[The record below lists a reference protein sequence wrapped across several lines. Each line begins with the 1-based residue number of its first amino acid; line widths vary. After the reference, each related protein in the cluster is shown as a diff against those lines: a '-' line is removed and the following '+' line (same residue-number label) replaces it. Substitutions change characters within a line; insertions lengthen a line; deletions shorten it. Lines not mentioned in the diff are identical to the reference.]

1 MSAGG
6 GSTGEAST
14 GEGARGLVLGG
25 RYQLGTRIGT
35 GVHSTVFEAVD
46 LQLERAVAVKV
57 LHPSAV
63 TDPEIFQRF
72 RAAAEKLSS
81 LSHPNLV
88 AVHDWGQ
95 EDIRGAMTPYLVME
109 LLTGGSLR
117 SVLDR
122 GRLLSPSQAL
132 IVGLDACR
140 GLDHAHRRGLVHG
153 DIKPSNLLFGD
164 DRRLRVADLG
174 IARLIAEANGDD
186 VSSMDLASARYV
198 SPEQAQHRSIDG
210 KADVYSLALTLV
222 EAVTGQMPFGGDTT
236 VAALTNR
243 IDKLLPVSADLG
255 PLAAVLERAGRPNP
269 VDRFTAAEFGRALVQ
284 TAEKLP
290 RPAPLPLVAGGT
302 SMFEAPPGQETTSE
316 LTRFR
321 DPTGSTVRPT
331 DPSGGASRPNPRPTD
346 PKDLS
351 RATSGRD
358 PSGPMTRPP
367 RTADTTGGT
376 PRTRVVALDD
386 TGGIRVDSPTSMRP
400 KRRLVLILLL
410 VVGLVAASVLGYVAY
425 QRLTVPSFAVPDLVG
440 QDEGAAQNLIAE
452 NGWDV
457 QVQRERNDD
466 HPAGAV
472 IRTEPTS
479 GNELQEGK
487 TFVLVVSDGPT
498 LSPLPEITGLTQEAA
513 AAALSEV
520 GLFFQ
525 VGEQRRDENIPIGT
539 VISWTVG
546 EQPSLVAGAEVVK
559 GTVISAVVSA
569 GPPLR
574 DILDYTGQVYAD
586 VKPQLEAAG
595 LVVELAGEEFSSTYP
610 IGAIIAQSV
619 APGDQVERGSTIRF
633 ALSKGPDLVT
643 MPTVFGLDLATVAT
657 TLDAAGL
664 VVGVTSGNVAAGRVA
679 TASVGAQPAV
689 PGQAL
694 PRNTPIDL
702 LFF

>member
-1 MSAGG
+1 MS
-6 GSTGEAST
+6 
-14 GEGARGLVLGG
+14 
-25 RYQLGTRIGT
+25 
-35 GVHSTVFEAVD
+35 
-46 LQLERAVAVKV
+46 
-57 LHPSAV
+57 
-63 TDPEIFQRF
+63 
-72 RAAAEKLSS
+72 
-81 LSHPNLV
+81 
-88 AVHDWGQ
+88 
-95 EDIRGAMTPYLVME
+95 PYLVME

-321 DPTGSTVRPT
+321 DPTGSTTRPG
-331 DPSGGASRPNPRPTD
+331 DPSGGASRPTPRPTD
-346 PKDLS
+346 PADFS
-351 RATSGRD
+351 RGASGRD
-358 PSGPMTRPP
+358 PSGPMSRPP
-367 RTADTTGGT
+367 RTGDT
-376 PRTRVVALDD
+376 
-386 TGGIRVDSPTSMRP
+386 TGGIRVDAPASMP
-400 KRRLVLILLL
+400 QKRRIILSLVL
-410 VVGLVAASVLGYVAY
+410 VVGLVAASVLGYIAY

-440 QDEGAAQNLIAE
+440 QNEGAAQNLIAE

-466 HPAGAV
+466 HPAGTV
-472 IRTEPTS
+472 IRTEPAS
-479 GNELQEGK
+479 GN
-487 TFVLVVSDGPT
+487 
-498 LSPLPEITGLTQEAA
+498 
-513 AAALSEV
+513 
-520 GLFFQ
+520 
-525 VGEQRRDENIPIGT
+525 
-539 VISWTVG
+539 
-546 EQPSLVAGAEVVK
+546 
-559 GTVISAVVSA
+559 
-569 GPPLR
+569 
-574 DILDYTGQVYAD
+574 
-586 VKPQLEAAG
+586 
-595 LVVELAGEEFSSTYP
+595 
-610 IGAIIAQSV
+610 
-619 APGDQVERGSTIRF
+619 
-633 ALSKGPDLVT
+633 
-643 MPTVFGLDLATVAT
+643 
-657 TLDAAGL
+657 
-664 VVGVTSGNVAAGRVA
+664 
-679 TASVGAQPAV
+679 
-689 PGQAL
+689 
-694 PRNTPIDL
+694 
-702 LFF
+702 

>member
-1 MSAGG
+1 M
-6 GSTGEAST
+6 
-14 GEGARGLVLGG
+14 LGG

-63 TDPEIFQRF
+63 TDPEMPRRF
-72 RAAAEKLSS
+72 RAAAEQLSG

-95 EDIRGAMTPYLVME
+95 EEIRGALTPYLVME

-122 GRLLSPSQAL
+122 GRTLTPSQAL

-174 IARLIAEANGDD
+174 IARLIDEMNGDD
-186 VSSMDLASARYV
+186 ILSIDLASARYV
-198 SPEQAQHRSIDG
+198 SPEQAQHQPIDG
-210 KADVYSLALTLV
+210 KTDVYSLALTLV
-222 EAVTGQMPFGGDTT
+222 EAVTGHVPFGGDTT

-269 VDRFTAAEFGRALVQ
+269 ADRTTAAEFGRALVQ

-290 RPAPLPLVAGGT
+290 RPAPLPLVTGGT

-321 DPTGSTVRPT
+321 DPTGATARPA
-331 DPSGGASRPNPRPTD
+331 DPSGGSSRPTPRSADSLIQGRGDAP
-346 PKDLS
+346 
-351 RATSGRD
+351 RD
-358 PSGPMTRPP
+358 PSGPIGRPP
-367 RTADTTGGT
+367 RTGDPTGGT
-376 PRTRVVALDD
+376 PRTRVVTVDD
-386 TGGIRVDSPTSMRP
+386 TGGIRVEAPSTMPQ
-400 KRRLVLILLL
+400 KRRVILVLAL

-425 QRLTVPSFAVPDLVG
+425 QRLTVPSYAVPDLIG
-440 QDEGAAQNLIAE
+440 QDEGAAQNLIAN
-452 NGWDV
+452 NGWEV
-457 QVQRERNDD
+457 EVQRERNDD
-466 HPAGAV
+466 QPAGAV
-472 IRTEPTS
+472 FRTDPAS
-479 GNELQEGK
+479 GTELEEGK
-487 TFVLVVSDGPT
+487 PFVLFVSDGPT
-498 LSPLPEITGLTQEAA
+498 LSALPEITGLTQEAA
-513 AAALSEV
+513 ATALTEV

-525 VGEQRRDENIPIGT
+525 VGEERRDETIPIGT
-539 VISWTVG
+539 VISWMVG

-586 VKPQLEAAG
+586 LKPQLEAAG
-595 LVVELAGEEFSSTYP
+595 LVVELAGEEFSAIYP
-610 IGAIIAQSV
+610 VGAIIAQSV

-643 MPTVFGLDLATVAT
+643 MPAVFGLDLATVAT

-664 VVGVTSGNVAAGRVA
+664 VVGVTSGNVAAGKVA
-679 TASVGAQPAV
+679 TASVGGQPAV

-694 PRNTPIDL
+694 PRSTPIDL

>member
-1 MSAGG
+1 M
-6 GSTGEAST
+6 
-14 GEGARGLVLGG
+14 
-25 RYQLGTRIGT
+25 
-35 GVHSTVFEAVD
+35 HSTVFEAVD

-63 TDPEIFQRF
+63 TDPEFFQRF
-72 RAAAEKLSS
+72 RAAAEQLSG

-95 EDIRGAMTPYLVME
+95 EDIRGAMSPYLVME

-198 SPEQAQHRSIDG
+198 SPEHAQHRPIDG

-321 DPTGSTVRPT
+321 DPTGSTTRPA
-331 DPSGGASRPNPRPTD
+331 DPSGGMARPIPRSTD
-346 PKDLS
+346 PADLS
-351 RATSGRD
+351 RAASGRD
-358 PSGPMTRPP
+358 PSGPMSRPP
-367 RTADTTGGT
+367 RTGDTTGGT
-376 PRTRVVALDD
+376 PRTRVVTVDD
-386 TGGIRVDSPTSMRP
+386 TGGIRVDGPTAMP
-400 KRRLVLILLL
+400 QKRRVILILML

-457 QVQRERNDD
+457 QVQRERNDE
-466 HPAGAV
+466 HPAGTV
-472 IRTEPTS
+472 IRTEPAS
-479 GNELQEGK
+479 GDELQEGK

-498 LSPLPEITGLTQEAA
+498 LSPLPEITGLTQEEA
-513 AAALSEV
+513 AAALAEV

-559 GTVISAVVSA
+559 GTAISAVVSA

-586 VKPQLEAAG
+586 LKPQLEAAG

-619 APGDQVERGSTIRF
+619 APGDQIERGSTIRF

-643 MPTVFGLDLATVAT
+643 MPAVFGLDLATVAT

-664 VVGVTSGNVAAGRVA
+664 VVGVTSGNVAAGKVA
-679 TASVGAQPAV
+679 TASVGGQPAV

-694 PRNTPIDL
+694 PRSTPIDL